1 MLNFEDREE
10 TKLIRDALMV
20 CLELNLMK
28 SKKVKDKAGELIDI
42 LTKLYDYQKEDY
54 GKAVELVLSSIDKED
69 MGKC

>member
-54 GKAVELVLSSIDKED
+54 GKAVEIVLSSIDKED

>member
-10 TKLIRDALMV
+10 TKLIRDALMI

-54 GKAVELVLSSIDKED
+54 GKAVEIVLSSIDKED

>member
-10 TKLIRDALMV
+10 TKLIRDALMI

>member
-1 MLNFEDREE
+1 
-10 TKLIRDALMV
+10 
-20 CLELNLMK
+20 MK

-54 GKAVELVLSSIDKED
+54 GKAVEIVLSSIDKED